1 MHKLKPFLP
10 GTKELYCLQVQ
21 IILTGLITKEVALS
35 YNRVVVE
42 HARNPSRT
50 SDYGYRS
57 SAPR

>member
-35 YNRVVVE
+35 YLQKQSCGWTCKKSIQDFRLWLQK
-42 HARNPSRT
+42 
-50 SDYGYRS
+50 
-57 SAPR
+57 